1 MVGGVLHSF
10 LKQTNVE
17 LKLLKFPSN
26 VAKRDGAPIYL
37 QNIVCLPFGL
47 VCLTLINMSWKSN

>member
-17 LKLLKFPSN
+17 LKLLKFASN

-37 QNIVCLPFGL
+37 QNIVCLL
-47 VCLTLINMSWKSN
+47 VCLTLINMSWKAN